1 MIWASIDVG
10 IKNCSICLFS
20 STSKTDYKIIYWEN
34 VNLGNKLIKKECDG
48 VQKSGKKCTN
58 NALYFKDSEKYCKVH
73 TKQLNLNVA
82 TKEHKSSYLNKQTI
96 DNIKKLSSQL
106 NLDNSLLK
114 KQQIDNIIQFIE
126 TNYYKTENSKQDS
139 LSLVE
144 IGKNIVKEFDIISNK
159 IQEQIELVII
169 ENQIGPLAIRMK
181 TLQGMISQYFI
192 MRNENIKIDYVSSQ
206 NKLKEFSTTTE
217 KSTYKDRKSKSI
229 EICCNLLEDQQDCF
243 KTLFQNH
250 KKKDDLA
257 DSFLQGIWYLRNKL
271 Y

>member
-10 IKNCSICLFS
+10 IKNCSICIFS
-20 STSKTDYKIIYWEN
+20 SSSKSDYKIVFWEN
-34 VNLGNKLIKKECDG
+34 INLGNKILKKECDG

-58 NALYFKDSEKYCKVH
+58 NAIYFKNSEKYCKVH
-73 TKQLNLNVA
+73 TKQLNLKVA

-96 DNIKKLSSQL
+96 DNIKKISLQL
-106 NLDNSLLK
+106 NLDNTLIK

-144 IGKNIVKEFDIISNK
+144 IGKNIVKEFDK
-159 IQEQIELVII
+159 IVQPIDLVII

-229 EICCNLLEDQQDCF
+229 EICCNLLEEQPHSF
-243 KTLFQNH
+243 KILFQNY